1 MVHPLTRS
9 YLTNL
14 DVCQEPRSVG
24 RLRRVFSMSRGTAPD
39 IGWLEDVDS
48 VLRFPNPPS
57 SSLPVSTSAT
67 SVLETVL
74 KESAPVVVKKPI
86 NASGN
91 SKSTSA
97 DGPSTPPPSP
107 IQRKRA
113 CVQHL
118 VVPLSWAEHYA
129 EVLAD
134 IAGNAVGHLYAQMAA
149 GSRNGKRAA
158 PHDWEEADR
167 QWRATQRATK

>member
-1 MVHPLTRS
+1 
-9 YLTNL
+9 
-14 DVCQEPRSVG
+14 
-24 RLRRVFSMSRGTAPD
+24 MSCGTAAD
-39 IGWLEDVDS
+39 IGWLEDLDS

-107 IQRKRA
+107 IRRKRA
-113 CVQHL
+113 CVQPL

-167 QWRATQRATK
+167 QWRATQRAAK

>member
-1 MVHPLTRS
+1 
-9 YLTNL
+9 
-14 DVCQEPRSVG
+14 
-24 RLRRVFSMSRGTAPD
+24 MSRGTAAD

-67 SVLETVL
+67 SVLDAVL
-74 KESAPVVVKKPI
+74 KDSAPVVVKKPI

-91 SKSTSA
+91 SKSTSH
-97 DGPSTPPPSP
+97 GPSAPPPTP
-107 IQRKRA
+107 TQRQRS
-113 CVQHL
+113 CVQPL

>member
-1 MVHPLTRS
+1 MFGTSGRS
-9 YLTNL
+9 I
-14 DVCQEPRSVG
+14 G
-24 RLRRVFSMSRGTAPD
+24 RLRRDVSMSRGTAAD

-97 DGPSTPPPSP
+97 HGPLTPPPTP
-107 IQRKRA
+107 IRRQRA
-113 CVQHL
+113 CVQPL